1 LGSALFDQE
10 AVNLEDDKKN
20 GVAASNMMSRGALND
35 VHNDFEEMMRAQHQP
50 KNDIMLDEFEQ
61 MLAGN

>member
-1 LGSALFDQE
+1 
-10 AVNLEDDKKN
+10 
-20 GVAASNMMSRGALND
+20 MMSRGALND